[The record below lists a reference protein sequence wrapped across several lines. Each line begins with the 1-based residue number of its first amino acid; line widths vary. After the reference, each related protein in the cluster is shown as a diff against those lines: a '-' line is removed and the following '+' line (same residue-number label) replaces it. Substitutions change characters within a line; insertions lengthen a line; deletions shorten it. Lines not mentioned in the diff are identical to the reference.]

1 MYDIDLQKDREH
13 VNSYYYKSKNEY
25 GQIITLE
32 IYEIYKE
39 PGFMNVTFYIATK
52 RKNGFQENLIVGKDG
67 MKSLSWTKQCLM
79 NFINN
84 NIWKNFL
91 KGKVLLVYPANN
103 RLRRIYERSLI
114 PIGFKV
120 AKNKDKPL
128 YLKLI

>member
-52 RKNGFQENLIVGKDG
+52 RKNG
-67 MKSLSWTKQCLM
+67 MKSLSWAKQCLM

-84 NIWKNFL
+84 NIWRNFL

>member
-52 RKNGFQENLIVGKDG
+52 RKNGF
-67 MKSLSWTKQCLM
+67 
-79 NFINN
+79 
-84 NIWKNFL
+84 
-91 KGKVLLVYPANN
+91 
-103 RLRRIYERSLI
+103 
-114 PIGFKV
+114 
-120 AKNKDKPL
+120 
-128 YLKLI
+128 

>member
-52 RKNGFQENLIVGKDG
+52 RKNGFQENLIVGKYYWYIQLTIDLEEY
-67 MKSLSWTKQCLM
+67 MKD
-79 NFINN
+79 
-84 NIWKNFL
+84 
-91 KGKVLLVYPANN
+91 P
-103 RLRRIYERSLI
+103 
-114 PIGFKV
+114 
-120 AKNKDKPL
+120 
-128 YLKLI
+128 

>member
-25 GQIITLE
+25 GQIITL
-32 IYEIYKE
+32 EIYKE

-67 MKSLSWTKQCLM
+67 MKSLSWAKQCLM

-103 RLRRIYERSLI
+103 RLRRIYKRSLI

>member
-1 MYDIDLQKDREH
+1 
-13 VNSYYYKSKNEY
+13 
-25 GQIITLE
+25 
-32 IYEIYKE
+32 
-39 PGFMNVTFYIATK
+39 MNVTFYIATK

-67 MKSLSWTKQCLM
+67 MKSLSWAKQCLM

-120 AKNKDKPL
+120 AKNKDNEINMK
-128 YLKLI
+128 YLLFILLFVSCTGNCPQGWAYYVMK